1 MKFTYTVAALV
12 AAAASVQAGET
23 NAHRMARGLSPL
35 PPRDIRAHPSRT
47 DSKFMRCH
55 LPFSA
60 QPALA
65 PPLRSN
71 FCCFHSVVNPSVI
84 SHAHLRFFLWHLT
97 DAKRSSPSGT
107 PPQGS
112 GSCTTGPVHCCN
124 SVEKAND
131 SVVSTILGL
140 LDLVLDPDVL
150 VGLQCSPIT
159 AVGVGSGNSC
169 SAHTV
174 CCENNSQGGLIS
186 IGCIPIFL

>member
-47 DSKFMRCH
+47 D
-55 LPFSA
+55 
-60 QPALA
+60 
-65 PPLRSN
+65 N
-71 FCCFHSVVNPSVI
+71 
-84 SHAHLRFFLWHLT
+84 
-97 DAKRSSPSGT
+97 AKRSSPSGT